1 MHLILY
7 RPLTRK
13 LSLDAQST
21 HPFELRPGRHPQAA
35 PSARITQPGKR
46 EWNAGRL
53 GSAGA
58 AGLGDTICAQ
68 SCAGARRARRMLSRQ
83 HTPAGALRGAPG
95 RLPRRGRPPSLQAP
109 EPSAALGRGR
119 EAAAPLPAGCARRR
133 RRATGQSEPALL
145 PSPLQTASPVP
156 GPGAT
161 RARAVVRRAGRGRRV
176 VTVAWSSGPARGLAP
191 ARAAPRDA
199 LWEPGEP
206 GEPGEPRAPSRREE
220 QPRRILL
227 PPRPPRPPGL
237 RARVT
242 AERLLKG
249 AAALGLR
256 LPLRLQEAPTPG
268 QSGRGP
274 GPRGRQ

>member
-1 MHLILY
+1 ME
-7 RPLTRK
+7 RWASGQRG
-13 LSLDAQST
+13 
-21 HPFELRPGRHPQAA
+21 GRGP
-35 PSARITQPGKR
+35 R
-46 EWNAGRL
+46 
-53 GSAGA
+53 
-58 AGLGDTICAQ
+58 DTICAQ

-83 HTPAGALRGAPG
+83 HTPAGALPGAPG
-95 RLPRRGRPPSLQAP
+95 RLPRRGRPPSLRAL

-133 RRATGQSEPALL
+133 GRATGQSEPALL

-161 RARAVVRRAGRGRRV
+161 RARAAVRRAGRGRRV

-206 GEPGEPRAPSRREE
+206 GEPQAPSRREE
-220 QPRRILL
+220 QPRRLLL